1 MDQILGPSRNVRPQS
16 VASKRQ
22 HSDLSPFG
30 GLKAEISA
38 WVGISREDELA
49 GFNPRGMHPDPNV
62 VTKVFE
68 GDSRLSLMSEE
79 II

>member
-1 MDQILGPSRNVRPQS
+1 MLGPSRNVCPQS
-16 VASKRQ
+16 AASKRQ

-38 WVGISREDELA
+38 WVGVSREDELA

-68 GDSRLSLMSEE
+68 GDSRLSLMS
-79 II
+79 